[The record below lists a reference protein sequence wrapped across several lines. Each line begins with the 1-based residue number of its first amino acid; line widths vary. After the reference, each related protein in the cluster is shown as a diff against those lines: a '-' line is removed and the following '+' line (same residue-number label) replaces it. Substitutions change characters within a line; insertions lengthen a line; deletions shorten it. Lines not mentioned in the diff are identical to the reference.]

1 MTRHENL
8 RIVVADDSVLVRRGV
23 VELLQVADFHVVA
36 EAGDAEQLLRV
47 VAAERPDVAV
57 VDIRMPPTHTDEGI
71 RAAGEIRRLHP
82 DTGVLVLSQYVE
94 EAYASRVLAEAPGG
108 VGYLLKESV
117 RRVSDLV
124 IAARRVAD
132 GGTVVDPAV
141 IARLMARRRV
151 AQCVEGLTAAER
163 TVMELVAEGYSNVG
177 IAEKLSLSPRTV
189 ESHLRATFA
198 KLGLQNAPD
207 VNRRVRAV
215 LALLEERQVED

>member
-1 MTRHENL
+1 MNRNDTL

-23 VELLQVADFHVVA
+23 VELLQEAGCDVVA
-36 EAGDAEQLLRV
+36 EAGDAGELLRA
-47 VAAERPDVAV
+47 VATERPDVAV

-71 RAAGEIRRLHP
+71 LAAGEIRRLHP
-82 DTGVLVLSQYVE
+82 HTGVLVLSQYVE

-117 RRVSDLV
+117 RRVSDLM
-124 IAARRVAD
+124 IAARRVAE

-141 IARLMARRRV
+141 VKQLMARRRA
-151 AQCVEGLTAAER
+151 AQRVEALSAAER
-163 TVMELVAEGYSNVG
+163 AVMELVAEGYSNVG
-177 IAEKLSLSPRTV
+177 IAEKLFLSPRTV
-189 ESHLRATFA
+189 ESHLRAIFA

-215 LALLEERQVED
+215 LALLEERQVEE